1 MIVHLMDLK
10 HLPLTPMRRRNMVMV
25 EVLPVETP
33 TLGDRSYL
41 AHDGNVALVVDP
53 QRDID
58 RLTALAAARGVRIT
72 HVAETHMHNDYVTGG
87 LALSRA
93 AGASYLVNAAD
104 PVSFA
109 CTPVSDGD
117 GLDIGTG
124 MRLRVLATPGHTVSH
139 LSYVL
144 EAGGE
149 VVGVF
154 TGGSLLYGSTGRPD
168 LLGPGHTGALARAQY
183 ASAHRL
189 ADELPDSAE
198 VFPTHGFGS
207 FCAASQPQARSST
220 IGQEKRSNPV
230 LTLGEQ
236 AYVEALIAGLDAWP
250 AYYAH
255 MGAANIAGPAGPDL
269 SPPRRADAAQVR
281 RRIQA
286 GEWVVDLRDRVAFA
300 AGFVPGSFSFPLD
313 GSFAT
318 YLGWVIPWNKP
329 VTLLGET
336 PEQVGHAQRE
346 LVRIGI
352 DRPAA
357 AATGR
362 VQDWAGGQPLAALR
376 LAKFGDLAAARDGRD
391 LVVLDV
397 RRRLEWEAGH
407 IAGAAHI
414 PFNEL
419 PGRIAEIPQG
429 EIWVHCRSGY
439 RAIVVASMLAAR
451 GRVAVSVDDDFDHA
465 GAAGLQLA

>member
-1 MIVHLMDLK
+1 
-10 HLPLTPMRRRNMVMV
+10 MV
-25 EVLPVETP
+25 EVLPIETP

-41 AHDGNVALVVDP
+41 VHDGDVALVIDP

-58 RLTALAAARGVRIT
+58 RVSALAEGRGVRIT
-72 HVAETHMHNDYVTGG
+72 HVAETHMHNDYVSGG
-87 LALSRA
+87 LALSRSS
-93 AGASYLVNAAD
+93 GASYLVNAAD
-104 PVSFA
+104 PVGFA
-109 CTPVSDGD
+109 CDPVRDG
-117 GLDIGTG
+117 GSLEIGSS
-124 MRLRVLATPGHTVSH
+124 MRLRVLATPGHTFNH

-144 EAGGE
+144 EADGE
-149 VVGVF
+149 VIGAF

-168 LLGPGHTGALARAQY
+168 LLGPDNTDALAHAQY
-183 ASAHRL
+183 TSAHRL
-189 ADELPDSAE
+189 ARELPDSAE
-198 VFPTHGFGS
+198 IFPTHGFGS
-207 FCAASQPQARSST
+207 FCAATQSQAQSST
-220 IGQEKRSNPV
+220 IGAEKRSNPA

-236 AYVEALIAGLDAWP
+236 AYVENLIAGLDAWP

-255 MGAANIAGPAGPDL
+255 MGPANIAGPAGPDL
-269 SPPRRADAAQVR
+269 SLPRRADAAEVR
-281 RRIQA
+281 RRLQS

-336 PEQVGHAQRE
+336 PEQVSHAQRE

-362 VQDWAGGQPLAALR
+362 VEDWAGGQPLASMR
-376 LAKFGDLAAARDGRD
+376 LAKFGDLAAAVAAAPEDGEP
-391 LVVLDV
+391 VVLDV
-397 RRRLEWEAGH
+397 RRRLEWEESH
-407 IAGAAHI
+407 IAGATHI

-419 PGRIAEIPQG
+419 PGRLSEIPAG
-429 EIWVHCRSGY
+429 EVWVHCHTGY
-439 RAIVVASMLAAR
+439 RSMVAASMLAAR
-451 GRVAVSVDDDFDHA
+451 GRHAISIDDDFDNA
-465 GAAGLQLA
+465 ETAGLALA

>member
-1 MIVHLMDLK
+1 MI
-10 HLPLTPMRRRNMVMV
+10 
-25 EVLPVETP
+25 EVLAVDTT

-41 AHDGNVALVVDP
+41 AHDGDVALVVDP

-58 RLTALAAARGVRIT
+58 RLTGLAAERGLRIT

-104 PVSFA
+104 PVGFDRTA
-109 CTPVSDGD
+109 VRDGD
-117 GLDIGTG
+117 SLAVGAR
-124 MRLRVLATPGHTVSH
+124 MRVRVLATPGHTFNH

-168 LLGPGHTGALARAQY
+168 LLGPDNTAALARAQFR
-183 ASAHRL
+183 SARRL
-189 ADELPDSAE
+189 ASELPDSAE
-198 VFPTHGFGS
+198 IFPTHGFGS
-207 FCAASQPQARSST
+207 FCSATQAQAVSST
-220 IGQEKRSNPV
+220 IGREKQFNPA
-230 LTLGEQ
+230 LTAGQRVYIETML
-236 AYVEALIAGLDAWP
+236 AGLDAWP

-255 MGAANIAGPAGPDL
+255 MGPANIAGPGGPDL
-269 SPPRRADAAQVR
+269 SPPRRADAAEVG
-281 RRIQA
+281 RRIEA

-300 AGFVPGSFSFPLD
+300 SGFVPGSVSFPLD

-318 YLGWVIPWNKP
+318 YLGWAIPWGTP

-336 PEQVGHAQRE
+336 PAQVGQAQRE

-357 AATGR
+357 AATGQP
-362 VQDWAGGQPLAALR
+362 QDWGGGRPLASMR
-376 LAKFGDLAAARDGRD
+376 LAKFGDLAAAITASRRGGGD

-397 RRRLEWEAGH
+397 RRRLEWEESH

-419 PGRIAEIPQG
+419 PGRLDEIPPGQV
-429 EIWVHCRSGY
+429 WVHCHSGY
-439 RAIVVASMLAAR
+439 RSMVAASMLAAR
-451 GRVAVSVDDDFDHA
+451 GRSVTSIDDEFDNA
-465 GAAGLQLA
+465 GTAGVRLTRP